1 MIKSIKIVILF
12 LALIFLIPTISTYTL
27 PRIVNIE
34 TLKTFIIKAVET
46 HTERKLTIHGNI
58 KLSLY
63 PKTEL
68 EISDLELS
76 NIEDFDK
83 KPFISIKTVTL
94 QVKLLPLL
102 QDQLSIQHT
111 TLDQLTLNLRK
122 NSENENNWSSIVKAL
137 QSSDLTHISMGKLQV
152 NQATIYWQND
162 LTNTFYT
169 LDNLFISTNKLSI
182 NHSLKVKSN
191 FNLINPQNQSNKNIT
206 LTSYIKPDSNLKY
219 YDFNQS
225 NITIETKSRNQPEKQ
240 QPIIFSAESS
250 TLNLSDQTLLI
261 PSWNIQLFGAEIQGN
276 TSGFALLD
284 TPKFTGSI
292 KTSNFNPRA
301 VLEKIDDKIYTTR
314 DPSALTK
321 ASIRSQYTATPD
333 SFAANNFYMRFD
345 KSILDGFIEINDF
358 SNPVIDF
365 SLNLNKLEINHYLPE
380 KFSPV
385 PIAEWPLKS
394 LRKLDIR
401 GILNIEHLNISNF
414 TSGNSQIAILA
425 ENGLIQITR
434 LESIIYGGELGGEM
448 TLNIKTD
455 RPTLSGHLKLTGLN
469 PRIAID
475 ELRKTPVETPYIDAL
490 HRLDASFQINATQES
505 TKLSKIEIKL
515 DKSSADGI
523 LNIEHSTP
531 PKIATKLNIDN
542 FNLDHYL
549 PPEQTAYDALFTTQ
563 IMQNILNSTLNIKQ
577 LTAFGQ
583 KCKAVTMK
591 KNNTDTEPYL
601 FTITTQKSEKREIK
615 GNHFTKTL
623 QTLMKSQCFKS

>member
-12 LALIFLIPTISTYTL
+12 LALIFLIPTISTYTV

-34 TLKTFIIKAVET
+34 TLKNFIIKAVET

-76 NIEDFDK
+76 NIEGFDK

-94 QVKLLPLL
+94 KVKLLPLL

-137 QSSDLTHISMGKLQV
+137 QSSDLTQISMGKLQV

-225 NITIETKSRNQPEKQ
+225 NITIETKSRNQTEKQ

-250 TLNLSDQTLLI
+250 TLNLSDQALLI

-284 TPKFTGSI
+284 APKFTGSI
-292 KTSNFNPRA
+292 KTSNFNPKA
-301 VLEKIDDKIYTTR
+301 VLEKIDDKIYITR

-365 SLNLNKLEINHYLPE
+365 SLNLNKLEVNHYLPE

-401 GILNIEHLNISNF
+401 GILKIEHLNISNF

-448 TLNIKTD
+448 TLNVKTD

-515 DKSSADGI
+515 DKSSTDGI

-531 PKIATKLNIDN
+531 LKIATKLNIDN

-549 PPEQTAYDALFTTQ
+549 RPEQTAYDALFTTQ
-563 IMQNILNSTLNIKQ
+563 IMQNILNSTLNINQ

-583 KCKAVTMK
+583 KCKAVTVK
-591 KNNTDTEPYL
+591 KNNRDTKPYL
-601 FTITTQKSEKREIK
+601 FTITSKKSKKREIK
-615 GNHFTKTL
+615 GNHFMKTL
-623 QTLMKSQCFKS
+623 QTLVKSQCFKS